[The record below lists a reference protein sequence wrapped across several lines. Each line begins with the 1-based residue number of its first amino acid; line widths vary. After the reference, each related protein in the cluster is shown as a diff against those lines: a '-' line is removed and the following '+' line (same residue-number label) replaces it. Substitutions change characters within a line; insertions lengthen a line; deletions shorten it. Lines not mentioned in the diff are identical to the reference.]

1 MGVKGHGGE
10 GYWGWRVM
18 GENGPRLRGPGETVL
33 GLTGPGVEG
42 YWVLRVGVG
51 VDEESCNE
59 ESWGEDSCE

>member
-1 MGVKGHGGE
+1 
-10 GYWGWRVM
+10 M

-51 VDEESCNE
+51 VDEESCTE
-59 ESWGEDSCE
+59 ESGGEDSCE